1 MRAEHPR
8 LGVHQAHARGGGAD
22 RARSLGDEDV
32 EHLAHGRRGGE
43 LCRQPREL
51 GGLARGLV
59 RRPGPGRAC
68 TRTAR
73 RACAGCR
80 ASGRRSR
87 PRGPRRSRAFPRPGR
102 GDPRGAGRRWPP
114 ARPARPRRR
123 ARRARA
129 SRQSSRVR
137 SRTGSPVRTTSVTGR
152 RWSNGTSAE
161 GMTIPGCAPTDR
173 PSRST
178 FRSRSIRPTLAALAS
193 STAGSCAWI
202 TRSTSSTVPAAA
214 SAWATSAVRPI
225 TRADRRV
232 DVVVGPRPAEEEHE
246 PGHQQDGERGDRRA
260 PGRDRRRDRPAPPRS
275 TVVRRPRP
283 RGGHPRTAGPRW
295 RRGPRRRR

>member
-1 MRAEHPR
+1 M
-8 LGVHQAHARGGGAD
+8 
-22 RARSLGDEDV
+22 
-32 EHLAHGRRGGE
+32 
-43 LCRQPREL
+43 
-51 GGLARGLV
+51 
-59 RRPGPGRAC
+59 
-68 TRTAR
+68 
-73 RACAGCR
+73 
-80 ASGRRSR
+80 SGRRSR
-87 PRGPRRSRAFPRPGR
+87 PRGPRRSRAFRPPGR
-102 GDPRGAGRRWPP
+102 GDPRGGGRPWPP
-114 ARPARPRRR
+114 GRPARPRRR

-152 RWSNGTSAE
+152 RWSKGTSAE

-193 STAGSCAWI
+193 STAGSCSWI

-232 DVVVGPRPAEEEHE
+232 DSSWARARRKKSTSPATNRMANAATESS
-246 PGHQQDGERGDRRA
+246 R
-260 PGRDRRRDRPAPPRS
+260 PRS
-275 TVVRRPRP
+275 TSRPSCTSTVHGRPPTSTTRRTPP
-283 RGGHPRTAGPRW
+283 DGGSSVAARTSSPSLTVKRLPAGSESRTTSARSVPA
-295 RRGPRRRR
+295 